1 MPYGVKGPYVNRW
14 LLSFLAIS
22 LLGCAGPQLQ
32 LANDI
37 TQEPVLYPEAAVMA
51 DGYRLPLA
59 VHKPAGEP
67 NAILLALHGFND
79 YRNAFHGPGRY
90 FADRGIM
97 TVAYDQRGFGETAQR
112 GIWPGRQLLQ
122 QDATSLASL
131 LCQRYPDVP
140 LYLLGES
147 MGGAVS
153 ILTAIENS
161 NDCLR
166 GVILAAPAIW
176 GWQTMPFWQGTLL
189 RVAAQVVPAH
199 EVTGEGL
206 EIRPSDNIEM
216 LRALG
221 RDPLVIKSTRI
232 DAIYGLT
239 ELMDQA
245 YRASSEVTLPVLLL
259 YGEHDEVIPKHA
271 LCRMVAALPD
281 GRDSTWRMVLYPDGY
296 HMLARDLLAETVL
309 EDIVTWVNGQ
319 YRKLPSGDAVSR
331 ETGRLEAFCGGSLTG
346 PAVP

>member
-1 MPYGVKGPYVNRW
+1 
-14 LLSFLAIS
+14 
-22 LLGCAGPQLQ
+22 
-32 LANDI
+32 
-37 TQEPVLYPEAAVMA
+37 MA

-59 VHKPAGEP
+59 VYNAAGKP

-79 YRNAFHGPGRY
+79 YRNAFSGAGRY

-122 QDATSLASL
+122 QDAASLASL
-131 LCQRYPDVP
+131 LCRRYPDVP

-153 ILTAIENS
+153 ILAAVENS
-161 NDCLR
+161 NECLR
-166 GVILAAPAIW
+166 GVVLAAPAIW
-176 GWQTMPFWQGTLL
+176 GWQTMPFWQATLL
-189 RVAAQVVPAH
+189 RLAAWLVPAN

-239 ELMDQA
+239 GLMDQA
-245 YRASSEVTLPVLLL
+245 FRASSEVNLPVLLL
-259 YGEHDEVIPKHA
+259 YGEHDEVIPKPA

-281 GRDSTWRMVLYPDGY
+281 SRDSTWRMVLYPDGY
-296 HMLARDLLAETVL
+296 HMLARDLQADTVL
-309 EDIVTWVNGQ
+309 ADIVTWVNGE
-319 YRKLPSGDAVSR
+319 YRELPSGYAVSR
-331 ETGRLEAFCGGSLTG
+331 ESGRLEAFCGGS
-346 PAVP
+346 